1 MLLQNVFFSIDNIM
15 KVDIVINNGYTKLN
29 LYILQ
34 FNKVDGAN
42 INVQLEA

>member
-1 MLLQNVFFSIDNIM
+1 M
-15 KVDIVINNGYTKLN
+15 VINNGYTKLN

-42 INVQLEA
+42 INVQLKA